1 MNEPHRSVVVDQVN
15 WSGILLISRIPRA
28 LALSFQPSRVIMG
41 FVIVVML
48 MASGTIWDGLAGKQV
63 GPGGLGSP
71 PMADPALRDDLRLL
85 LADPALIRTDR
96 AEALRSAEV
105 LSAADVRAAVL
116 ETYREKSLED
126 QQRDRVVVAEAL
138 ARLKLVAPK
147 GVFEA
152 TAEAVV
158 ARCHGVLNAALH
170 LHLGGIADELAAA
183 ARMIGILLDE
193 YLLFTI
199 VFGLWTLVIGM
210 IGVATISRTA
220 ACQFAI
226 EQYITWTTALAYA
239 LKRWIPVLGTIG
251 LPLVAL
257 ALGTIALAVGG
268 LLLAVPGLN
277 VIGGV
282 LYGLALFGG
291 TIAACLIL
299 LTLLASALFIPAVA
313 VESADAPDALAR
325 GFSFVRNR
333 PLHWIVYVIAAFIQ
347 GVFGLLIVTLVAS
360 LALNF
365 TAWGASLFVTSP
377 AVEAVGGGASID
389 HLLPLSE
396 GWSLSGTQ
404 RITGGLLVLWRTVV
418 GGMVAGWVVSYF
430 ACATTVLY
438 FLMRKATDDQDLEE
452 IWQPGLIEGTMAPGR
467 ASVVDAGEA
476 S

>member
-1 MNEPHRSVVVDQVN
+1 MNEPHRSVVVDRVN

-41 FVIVVML
+41 FVLVVML
-48 MASGTIWDGLAGKQV
+48 MASGAIWDGLFGKPV
-63 GPGGLGSP
+63 GPGGLGSLP
-71 PMADPALRDDLRLL
+71 ISDAVLRDDLRLL
-85 LADPALIRTDR
+85 ITDPTLVRTDR
-96 AEALRSAEV
+96 AEALGSAEM
-105 LSAADVRAAVL
+105 LSVADVRGAVL
-116 ETYREKSLED
+116 ETYRDKTAED
-126 QQRDRVVVAEAL
+126 QLRDREAVAAAL
-138 ARLKLVAPK
+138 TRLRLVAPK

-152 TAEAVV
+152 TAESVV

-170 LHLGGIADELAAA
+170 FNLAGVGDELAAVGQA
-183 ARMIGILLDE
+183 MGILFHD
-193 YLLFTI
+193 YLPFAI
-199 VFGLWTLVIGM
+199 IFGLWTLAIGM
-210 IGVATISRTA
+210 IGMATISRTA

-239 LKRWIPVLGTIG
+239 LKRWIPVLGTIA

-277 VIGGV
+277 VIGSL

-299 LTLLASALFIPAVA
+299 LTLIASALFIPAVA

-333 PLHWIVYVIAAFIQ
+333 PLHWIVYVAVAFIQ
-347 GVFGLLIVTLVAS
+347 GVFGLLIVSLVAS
-360 LALNF
+360 LAQNF
-365 TAWGASLFVTSP
+365 TAWGAGLFVTAP
-377 AVEAVGGGASID
+377 AIEAVGGGASPY
-389 HLLPLSE
+389 HLLPLSDN
-396 GWSLSGTQ
+396 WSLAGTH
-404 RITGGLLVLWRTVV
+404 RIAGGFLVLWRTVV

-430 ACATTVLY
+430 GCATTVLY